1 MAITQSS
8 LVSPSDGTTLATYR
22 WPVPAQSRGLVQIA
36 HGMAEHGPRYD
47 RFARALTDAG
57 YQVAAHDHRGH
68 GNSATAEQRGDF
80 GEAGFR
86 GLAADIAAVGR
97 QLRTDH
103 PGVPL
108 FLFAH
113 SMGSMAAQDVLLD
126 EPDLYDGVIL
136 SGTTA
141 VDVLAQSIASAP
153 PGAPAG
159 LEAFN
164 AGFEPRTGFEWLSRD
179 AAEVDAYVADPLCG
193 FAMREDAMPQMLGR
207 GARLA
212 DPQELARL
220 RSDLPVLFASGEK
233 DPLSGDGAL
242 IELVAQRYR
251 DAGVTDVSVTVY
263 PGARHEIVNEIN
275 REEVTDDVVA
285 WLNRHA

>member
-1 MAITQSS
+1 MTPTQSS
-8 LVSPSDGTTLATYR
+8 LVSPSDGTILATYR
-22 WPVPAQSRGLVQIA
+22 WPAPVQTRGVVQIA

-47 RFARALTDAG
+47 RLARALTDAG
-57 YQVAAHDHRGH
+57 YQVAASDHRGH
-68 GNSATAEQRGDF
+68 GNSAAPENRGDF

-86 GLAADIAAVGR
+86 GLAADIAAFGE
-97 QLRTDH
+97 QLRAENPDL
-103 PGVPL
+103 PL
-108 FLFAH
+108 FLVAH

-126 EPDLYDGVIL
+126 HPDLYDGVVL

-141 VDVLAQSIASAP
+141 VDVLGQSIASAP

-179 AAEVDAYVADPLCG
+179 EAEVDAYVADPLCG
-193 FAMREDAMPQMLGR
+193 FAMSEDAMPQILAR

-212 DPQELARL
+212 DPQELAKL
-220 RSDLPVLFASGEK
+220 RADLPVLFASGQK

-242 IELVAQRYR
+242 IELAAQRYR
-251 DAGVTDVSVTVY
+251 DAGVQDVSVTVY
-263 PGARHEIVNEIN
+263 PGARHEIFNETN
-275 REEVTDDVVA
+275 RDEITADVIG
-285 WLNRHA
+285 WLDRHV